1 MLIRMTGIGTL
12 VALVAA
18 GIVTIGGVLGAESDG
33 TNGSAA
39 RTALVI
45 DAAAARDG
53 RDLVDDRLR
62 AIDAELRLPRTAAE
76 ARTNV
81 RYFDTQDYRVVVAGP
96 LTAAATDATGIPAVR
111 APDLTGAV
119 AAVGR

>member
-1 MLIRMTGIGTL
+1 MLIRMTGFGTL
-12 VALVAA
+12 VALFAA
-18 GIVTIGGVLGAESDG
+18 GTVAIGGVLGTESNG
-33 TNGSAA
+33 ANGSAA
-39 RTALVI
+39 RTALVM

-53 RDLVDDRLR
+53 RDLIDDRLR

-81 RYFDTQDYRVVVAGP
+81 RYFDAQDYRVVVAGP
-96 LTAAATDATGIPAVR
+96 LTAAAADATGVPAVR